1 MRLIGLAVFLT
12 VGLILAPL
20 AAEAQLA
27 EKVYRIGLF
36 HVGLDHV
43 PPFLDG
49 LREGLKALRY
59 DVPASPIPKIST
71 VFDGRNIRLD
81 WRNLAGTRGAP
92 NSQGLCAGSG

>member
-36 HVGLDHV
+36 HVGKKRDPV
-43 PPFLDG
+43 Q
-49 LREGLKALRY
+49 RATRR
-59 DVPASPIPKIST
+59 VSPMELQVEIGSST
-71 VFDGRNIRLD
+71 
-81 WRNLAGTRGAP
+81 
-92 NSQGLCAGSG
+92 